1 MAYAWI
7 VSALKGAMQRCLE
20 RCLERR
26 FERQLERCHKRC
38 QFEVQAF
45 RHLYVLAAESRSI
58 EAIDVDSRASVFVP
72 LTVTL
77 APSTQVRSIDTRIV
91 TITIPT
97 LSTPN
102 FDCCPS
108 SQDDL

>member
-1 MAYAWI
+1 M
-7 VSALKGAMQRCLE
+7 
-20 RCLERR
+20 
-26 FERQLERCHKRC
+26 
-38 QFEVQAF
+38 QAF

-91 TITIPT
+91 TITIPPPAQPQNLTDPLQPGCAPSIHALLQLHFPT
-97 LSTPN
+97 L
-102 FDCCPS
+102 
-108 SQDDL
+108 

>member
-1 MAYAWI
+1 MPDG
-7 VSALKGAMQRCLE
+7 VCLGGRCFARCHAINLE

-26 FERQLERCHKRC
+26 FERRLERCHKRC

-77 APSTQVRSIDTRIV
+77 APSTQVRSTHTRIV
-91 TITIPT
+91 TITIPNS
-97 LSTPN
+97 LNPKI
-102 FDCCPS
+102 
-108 SQDDL
+108 